1 MEGNFDFIVRYYIK
15 KIIMLYVRMV
25 RLMSGVDIDYYVL
38 YVFLNLD
45 ILLFLYKLIM

>member
-25 RLMSGVDIDYYVL
+25 RLMSGVDIFKM
-38 YVFLNLD
+38 FL
-45 ILLFLYKLIM
+45 IIMCCMFF